1 MSTKSLILI
10 IVGIS
15 IIGIS
20 VIFVSNTSNQDITNH
35 DATDLPT
42 INDLTTVDM
51 NKPDSFINENGTKT
65 YVINA
70 IDSPVLEP

>member
-20 VIFVSNTSNQDITNH
+20 VIFVSNTPIQDVTNH
-35 DATDLPT
+35 DTKDSPT
-42 INDLTTVDM
+42 INDSTTMDV
-51 NKPDSFINENGTKT
+51 NKPNSFINENGTKT

-70 IDSPVLEP
+70 IDSPIMEP

>member
-10 IVGIS
+10 IVGII

-20 VIFVSNTSNQDITNH
+20 VIFVSNTPIQDVINH
-35 DATDLPT
+35 NTTDSPT
-42 INDLTTVDM
+42 INDSTTMDT

-65 YVINA
+65 YIINA